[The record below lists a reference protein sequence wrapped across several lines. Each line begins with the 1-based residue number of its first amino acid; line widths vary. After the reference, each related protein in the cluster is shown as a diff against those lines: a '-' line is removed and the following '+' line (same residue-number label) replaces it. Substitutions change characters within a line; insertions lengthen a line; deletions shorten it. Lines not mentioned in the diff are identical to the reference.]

1 MFKIMGR
8 YKNVEEEI
16 DEADT
21 REDAEF
27 LLDEYCMAYGDGW
40 ELWIGEEK

>member
-8 YKNVEEEI
+8 YNKVTEEI

-27 LLDEYCMAYGDGW
+27 LLNEYSMAFGDGW
-40 ELWIGEEK
+40 ELWIK